1 MEKLQ
6 DLLAKIKNADADA
19 FRQVFDLYVK
29 KVYNFIFNYIK
40 NKSDTEDLTQNVFLK
55 IWEKRATLDLD
66 KSLDSYVFTIAYH
79 MVVDYFRKTNNSIL
93 SSLSEDIDI
102 KAPISVLSAED
113 SLNKHQIDSLYQ
125 AGLDL
130 LPPKRKEIFLLS
142 RHQGLTNKQIADYL
156 HISVKTVE
164 NQMTAA
170 LKSLKEF
177 FDNNELLFILVSL
190 NYFL

>member
-1 MEKLQ
+1 M
-6 DLLAKIKNADADA
+6 
-19 FRQVFDLYVK
+19 YVK

-66 KSLDSYVFTIAYH
+66 KSFDSYVFTIAYH

-125 AGLDL
+125 AALDL